1 MPWLHEHH
9 ILILQIPVHDPPPMH
24 IPHRHH
30 QLCHDLFRLPFL
42 VRIPHVQIPPLTQ
55 IEDQIN
61 HASVFVRLD
70 EFDDVGMRKRAEDGY
85 FVAEFGFVGGGDGSI
100 VGVVFVG
107 VGVGA
112 FGGVAGCG
120 GSGGIGGTGWTVLGI
135 VGFGFGTAAAEK
147 GCGGFGGAI
156 QPYGFQGVSP

>member
-55 IEDQIN
+55 IEDQIS

-100 VGVVFVG
+100 VGVVVG
-107 VGVGA
+107 VGGGA
-112 FGGVAGCG
+112 FGGVAGL
-120 GSGGIGGTGWTVLGI
+120 TVFGI
-135 VGFGFGTAAAEK
+135 VGFGFGTAAAEE
-147 GCGGFGGAI
+147 GRGGFCGAI